1 MSIQTTKGAMQK
13 LSVLLMFFV
22 FLFYGCDNST
32 EVQNSGL
39 SVTFYSG
46 GSLQKVQNNTLQ
58 LNVVKALIRNLKF
71 KSASSNGSSDIKLG
85 PFVIH
90 LNPNGINNE
99 VMISNIPPG
108 SYDRIRFE
116 IHKVEDSETPPDPD
130 FKDGESGSDR
140 YSVIIKGSFN
150 GNTFIYKSRRST
162 YQDIELQTPITIED
176 GKSVNLTITVN
187 PYSWFF
193 DEGGYLDPSDPSNES
208 EIEMSIEHSFKDA
221 FQDNNKDGSPD

>member
-58 LNVVKALIRNLKF
+58 LNVVKALVRNLKF
-71 KSASSNGSSDIKLG
+71 KSASSNNSSDIKLG

-90 LNPNGINNE
+90 LNPSGINNE

-116 IHKVEDSETPPDPD
+116 IHKVEDSETPPDPE
-130 FKDGESGSDR
+130 FKDGESGSER

-150 GNTFIYKSRRST
+150 GNPFIYKSRRST

-176 GKSVNLTITVN
+176 SKSVNLTIMVN

-193 DEGGYLDPSDPSNES
+193 DEVDYLDPSDPSNES
-208 EIEMSIEHSFKDA
+208 EIEMSIEHSFKNT
-221 FQDNNKDGSPD
+221 FRDNNKDGTPD

>member
-58 LNVVKALIRNLKF
+58 LNVVKALVRNLKF
-71 KSASSNGSSDIKLG
+71 KSANSNNSSDIKLG

-90 LNPNGINNE
+90 LNPSGINNE

-116 IHKVEDSETPPDPD
+116 IHKVEDSETPPDPE

-150 GNTFIYKSRRST
+150 GNPFIYKSRRST

-193 DEGGYLDPSDPSNES
+193 DEGDYLDPSDPSNES

>member
-1 MSIQTTKGAMQK
+1 MNIQTTKGAMQK

-39 SVTFYSG
+39 SVSFYSG

-71 KSASSNGSSDIKLG
+71 KSTSSNDSSDIKLG
-85 PFVIH
+85 PFVVH
-90 LNPNGINNE
+90 LNPDGINNE

-116 IHKVEDSETPPDPD
+116 IHKVEDSEIPPDPD
-130 FKDGESGSDR
+130 FKDGESGSER
-140 YSVIIKGSFN
+140 YSVIIKGNFN
-150 GNTFIYKSRRST
+150 GNPFIYKSRRST
-162 YQDIELQTPITIED
+162 YQDIELQTPIIIED
-176 GKSVNLTITVN
+176 SKSVNLTIIVN

-193 DEGGYLDPSDPSNES
+193 DEGDYLDPSDPSNES

-221 FQDNNKDGSPD
+221 FRDNDKDGSPD